1 MASNLVSV
9 EWLKEHLN
17 DPSVRVVDC
26 RFILG
31 NPTAGYES
39 YLEDH
44 IQGAVYFD
52 LEKDL
57 SSPKQQHGGRHPLP
71 DLSELAEKLGLAG
84 IDQSTKVVA
93 YDDQGGAMASRF
105 WWLLQYMGHAQTFVL
120 DGGYSLWKQN
130 GGAGAV
136 TKEIS
141 KPQAAHFEPKIQH
154 DMVVTIDE
162 VKAKIGKKG
171 TVLIDS
177 REDKRYLGIEEAVDP
192 VAGHIPGALNYFWKG
207 ILDENGRWKEESEL
221 KDHFQKVL
229 SQDEVIVYCGS
240 GVTACP
246 NILALKEAGYSHP
259 KLYSGSWSDW
269 CSYAENPVATG
280 KEE

>member
-9 EWLKEHLN
+9 EWLKEHLE
-17 DPSVRVVDC
+17 DPSVKVVDC

-31 NPTAGYES
+31 NLTAGYES
-39 YLEDH
+39 YLKDH

-57 SSPKQQHGGRHPLP
+57 SSPKEKHGGRHPLP
-71 DLSELAEKLGLAG
+71 NPSLLVEKLGQAG
-84 IDQSTKVVA
+84 INQSTKVVA

-105 WWLLQYMGHAQTFVL
+105 WWLLQYMGHENTFVL
-120 DGGYSLWKQN
+120 DGGYSLWKEE
-130 GGAGAV
+130 GGPI
-136 TKEIS
+136 TNEIPS
-141 KPQAAHFEPKIQH
+141 PIATEFEPNIQH

-162 VKAKIGKKG
+162 VKARMGQKG

-177 REDKRYLGIEEAVDP
+177 REDKRYLGIEENVDP

-207 ILDENGRWKEESEL
+207 ILDENGRLKEANEL
-221 KDHFQKVL
+221 KNHFQNII
-229 SQDEVIVYCGS
+229 SQEEVIVYCGS

-246 NILALKEAGYSHP
+246 NILALKEAGYLRP

-280 KEE
+280 KEQ